1 MIFWSPIVF
10 QNIISFEGLFLDWL
24 HDCCILIIF
33 YIVLIVGSIL
43 YSLLKFKW
51 INKNFIEDSFIEF
64 IWTCLPVV
72 ILVILGYNRIQTLY
86 SHELEPVNSLTVK
99 ITGQQ
104 WYWTYDYTNFRWV
117 EFDSYIKPIS
127 DLKLG
132 EFRNL
137 EVDNNIVIPNYRTV
151 RLIISRNDVL
161 HSWAIPRLG
170 LKVDANPG
178 KLNIINI
185 FSNFPG
191 LFYGQCREICGANHR
206 FIPICLES
214 TNFILFKYWL
224 LKF

>member
-10 QNIISFEGLFLDWL
+10 QNIISLEGLFLDWL

-33 YIVLIVGSIL
+33 YIVLIVGSML

-51 INKNFIEDSFIEF
+51 INKNFIENSFIEF
-64 IWTCLPVV
+64 LWTCLPVV

-86 SHELEPVNSLTVK
+86 SHELEQVNSLTVK

-117 EFDSYIKPIS
+117 EFDSYIKPIN

-151 RLIISRNDVL
+151 RLIISRSDVL
-161 HSWAIPRLG
+161 HSWALPRLG

-178 KLNIINI
+178 KLNIIN
-185 FSNFPG
+185 
-191 LFYGQCREICGANHR
+191 LF
-206 FIPICLES
+206 F
-214 TNFILFKYWL
+214 
-224 LKF
+224 